1 MRTIKVKELKV
12 PVDAMAEVAQIIAEN
27 DITNS
32 ITGVD
37 NDLTTVFIEVS
48 YENEEKEFIKDIVDV
63 IKEYRDESDDEE
75 DDK

>member
-12 PVDAMAEVAQIIAEN
+12 PVDAMAEVAQIIAKN

-37 NDLTTVFIEVS
+37 DDLTTVFVEVN

-63 IKEYRDESDDEE
+63 IKE
-75 DDK
+75 

>member
-12 PVDAMAEVAQIIAEN
+12 PVDAMAEVAQIISEN

-37 NDLTTVFIEVS
+37 DDLTTVFVEVN

-63 IKEYRDESDDEE
+63 IKEYRDENDEEE

>member
-12 PVDAMAEVAQIIAEN
+12 PVDAMAEVAQIIAKN

-37 NDLTTVFIEVS
+37 DDLTTVFVEVN
-48 YENEEKEFIKDIVDV
+48 YENEEKEFIQDIVDV
-63 IKEYRDESDDEE
+63 IKEYRDENDEE
-75 DDK
+75 ENDK

>member
-12 PVDAMAEVAQIIAEN
+12 PVDAMAEVAQIISEN

-37 NDLTTVFIEVS
+37 DDLTTVFVEVN

-63 IKEYRDESDDEE
+63 IKEYRDENDEE
-75 DDK
+75 EDEK

>member
-12 PVDAMAEVAQIIAEN
+12 PVDAMAEVAQIISEN

-37 NDLTTVFIEVS
+37 DDLTTVFVEVN

-63 IKEYRDESDDEE
+63 IKEYRDENDDEE